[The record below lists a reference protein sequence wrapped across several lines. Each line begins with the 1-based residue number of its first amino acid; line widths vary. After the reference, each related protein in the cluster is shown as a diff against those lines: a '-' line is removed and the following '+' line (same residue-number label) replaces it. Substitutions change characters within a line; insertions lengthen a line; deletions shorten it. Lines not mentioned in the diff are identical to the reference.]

1 MMEEKE
7 YELNPNDLFEPFKT
21 GEGDNIDVTWVLMN
35 ICWLLQSDKDKK
47 WTKEEFMDAMET
59 FWDHT
64 EKIPKVSKY
73 Q

>member
-1 MMEEKE
+1 
-7 YELNPNDLFEPFKT
+7 
-21 GEGDNIDVTWVLMN
+21 MN

-64 EKIPKVSKY
+64 EKVPKVSKY